1 MAREGLTPKQE
12 AFAQGVADGLS
23 LAEAFRRANPSAA
36 KWKPETIWVRA
47 SQWMASDK
55 VATRVEKLKAAL
67 AEKAL
72 WTREDSVRTLIEVIN
87 DPDRKADVIAAT
99 KELNAMH
106 GFDAPKKIEHG
117 GNVGGVL
124 VINIGGQSLGPD
136 ELGW

>member
-1 MAREGLTPKQE
+1 MARVGLTPKQE
-12 AFAQGVADGLS
+12 AFAQGVADGKT
-23 LAEAFRRANPSAA
+23 LADAYRAAYNAA
-36 KWKPETIWVRA
+36 KFKPEALWVNA
-47 SQWMASDK
+47 SKLMADAR
-55 VATRVEKLKAAL
+55 VALRVEQLKAAL